1 MSSSMGISKSLRLL
15 ARSRPINMI
24 WPRFSRLTRPL
35 VLWVMAGGYSARR
48 SIHGHVQVVQLA
60 RRLTLAVSPFCGLS
74 LTIHLSHVFANPR
87 RHGCQG
93 DSRVLHGMRSF
104 GTWVFADALEADP

>member
-1 MSSSMGISKSLRLL
+1 M
-15 ARSRPINMI
+15 ARYRHYLCLFMYAVWKNRHIGQVF
-24 WPRFSRLTRPL
+24 R
-35 VLWVMAGGYSARR
+35 YSARR
-48 SIHGHVQVVQLA
+48 SILGHVQVVQLA
-60 RRLTLAVSPFCGLS
+60 RRFTLAVSPFCGLS